1 MCDARGETLL
11 RDTNQTIDIPKTQ
24 TPEQLIDQAAL
35 AGLGHMTS
43 GLSPIGL
50 TLAVLDWSMHLAVA
64 PGKRIALAEAYGQ
77 LLADTMQRAARGITG
92 AEVEDGAGHSKTPA
106 RRDPRFSGDAW
117 NQFPF
122 QFWADTF
129 SAVEDWWSS
138 ATRGVPG
145 VSPHHEAVVSFAV
158 RQWLDMWSP
167 SNSPFANPAVAQ
179 QTLREGGANLVR
191 GAQIWLE
198 DAERIAGGKLA
209 AGVEAFKVGETVAAT
224 PGQVIFRNHLIELIQ
239 YAPAG
244 ETVHAEPILI
254 VPAWIMKYYVLDLS
268 PNNSL
273 IKFLVDQGFTVFCIS
288 WRNVSAE
295 DRNLSLEDYRRLGVM
310 AALDTI
316 SAVVP
321 DRPVHAAGYCL
332 GGTLLSI
339 AAAAMGETGDDRLA
353 SVTLLAAQTDFTEPG
368 DLQLFIDD
376 SQVALLEALMG
387 QSGTLDSS
395 QMAGA
400 FQLLKSNDLIW
411 SHMIHD
417 YLMGERSQMID
428 LMAWNADATRMPFQ
442 MHSDYL
448 RKLFLRNDLASGRY
462 VVDGNPIALQNI
474 RVPVFAVGT
483 ERDHIAPWKS
493 VYKIHYL
500 ADTGVT
506 FVLTNGGHNAG
517 IVNEPGHANRH
528 FRLLTKARND
538 ICLSADE
545 WFSAA
550 NVKDGSW
557 WPVWTDWLAAH
568 ASPQRV
574 SPPAMGCEAKG
585 ISPLAAAPGT
595 YVLQR

>member
-1 MCDARGETLL
+1 
-11 RDTNQTIDIPKTQ
+11 
-24 TPEQLIDQAAL
+24 
-35 AGLGHMTS
+35 
-43 GLSPIGL
+43 
-50 TLAVLDWSMHLAVA
+50 MHLAAA

-77 LLADTMQRAARGITG
+77 LVTDAMQRAAGVPVG
-92 AEVEDGAGHSKTPA
+92 EGDKNKDAAP
-106 RRDPRFSGDAW
+106 RDPRFAGDGW
-117 NQFPF
+117 TQFPF

-129 SAVEDWWSS
+129 CAVENWWAS

-145 VSPHHEAVVSFAV
+145 VSPHHEAVVSFAL

-167 SNSPFANPAVAQ
+167 SNSPLTNPAIAQ
-179 QTLREGGANLVR
+179 QTLREGGLNLVR

-198 DAERIAGGKLA
+198 DAERIAGGKLP
-209 AGVEAFKVGETVAAT
+209 AGIEAFKVGETVAAT
-224 PGQVIFRNHLIELIQ
+224 PGQVIFRNHLIDLIQ

-244 ETVHAEPILI
+244 ERVHAEPILI

-268 PNNSL
+268 PHNSL
-273 IKFLVDQGFTVFCIS
+273 IKFLVGQGFTVFCIS
-288 WRNVSAE
+288 WRNVFAE
-295 DRNLSLEDYRRLGVM
+295 DRDLSLEDYRRLGVM
-310 AALDTI
+310 AALDAI
-316 SAVVP
+316 SAIVP
-321 DRPVHAAGYCL
+321 DRAVHAAGYCL

-339 AAAAMGETGDDRLA
+339 ASAAMAESGDDRLA

-376 SQVALLEALMG
+376 SQVALLEALMA
-387 QSGTLDSS
+387 QSGTLESS

-474 RVPVFAVGT
+474 RTPIFAVGT
-483 ERDHIAPWKS
+483 ERDHIAPWRS

-500 ADTGVT
+500 ADTDVT
-506 FVLTNGGHNAG
+506 FALTNGGHNAG

-528 FRLLTKARND
+528 FRLLTKAAND
-538 ICLSADE
+538 IRLSADE
-545 WFSAA
+545 WFAA
-550 NVKDGSW
+550 AQVKDGSW
-557 WPVWTDWLAAH
+557 WPVWTTWLATH
-568 ASPQRV
+568 SSSEKVPT
-574 SPPAMGCEAKG
+574 PAMGCEVKG
-585 ISPLAAAPGT
+585 FPPLAAAPGT